1 MDSGVAPWSAYT
13 GPVSVLVPVMSAN
26 ATAIRYKEA
35 KIPVGEDG
43 RTQPFVS
50 ECMGI
55 LRLPT
60 AFSPPRGMVGV
71 STSGPRLAN
80 NWGDCLFRCKHQNTK
95 QVELRLGTFLGDNR
109 PEVCFKRVLAH

>member
-1 MDSGVAPWSAYT
+1 
-13 GPVSVLVPVMSAN
+13 
-26 ATAIRYKEA
+26 
-35 KIPVGEDG
+35 
-43 RTQPFVS
+43 
-50 ECMGI
+50 
-55 LRLPT
+55 
-60 AFSPPRGMVGV
+60 MVGV